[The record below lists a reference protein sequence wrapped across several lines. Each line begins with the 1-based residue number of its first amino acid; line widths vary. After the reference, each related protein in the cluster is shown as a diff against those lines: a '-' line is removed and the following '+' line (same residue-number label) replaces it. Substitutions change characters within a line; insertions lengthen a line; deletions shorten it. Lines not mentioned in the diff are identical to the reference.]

1 MEDYGDLIFYLIAA
15 VIGIIGAI
23 TNKKKKK
30 AERGM
35 MQQEE
40 EFGPRQEE
48 EFDYSE
54 TGDEPVLT
62 DADKAEATTQ
72 YEMIDEDSLVTKER
86 GIEDK
91 PEFKSSEEE
100 ALERVVAYKDSYS
113 QKVRPEYESEG
124 WAIEGDTPISEIK
137 YDADAVL
144 AEEDES
150 SWAAD
155 LADEFD
161 LPRAIVYSEILRRKD
176 FV

>member
-23 TNKKKKK
+23 TNKKKRK
-30 AERGM
+30 AERGLP
-35 MQQEE
+35 QEE
-40 EFGPRQEE
+40 DFGPRQEE

-54 TGDEPVLT
+54 AGEEPILT
-62 DADKAEATTQ
+62 DTERAKATTQ
-72 YEMIDEDSLVTKER
+72 YEMIDEDSLVTKGR
-86 GIEDK
+86 SIEDT
-91 PEFKSSEEE
+91 PQFKTSEEE
-100 ALERVVAYKDSYS
+100 ALERVIAYKDSYS
-113 QKVRPEYESEG
+113 QKARPEYESQG
-124 WAIEGDTPISEIK
+124 WDIEDDTPISEIK

-144 AEEDES
+144 AKEDES